1 MILMNKI
8 IMSIG
13 LISLTAFSHELPPAL
28 VETHAVEVGALTL
41 EGQGGVSGEH
51 ARLLGVD
58 VVPADHG
65 AVTDVDC

>member
-28 VETHAVEVGALTL
+28 VEAHAVEVGALTL
-41 EGQGGVSGEH
+41 E
-51 ARLLGVD
+51 R
-58 VVPADHG
+58 
-65 AVTDVDC
+65 